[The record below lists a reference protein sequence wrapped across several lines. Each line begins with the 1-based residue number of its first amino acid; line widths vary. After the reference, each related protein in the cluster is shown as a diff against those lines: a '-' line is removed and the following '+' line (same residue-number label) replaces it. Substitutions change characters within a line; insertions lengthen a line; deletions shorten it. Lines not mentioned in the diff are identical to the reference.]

1 MGLPMRKQIRL
12 PDYDYSSPGAY
23 FVTICTH
30 EKRRILSSIPVGA
43 LHEAPAVRLS
53 GAGVIVRRIISC
65 LPLRYPAA
73 KDGAFNLTE

>member
-43 LHEAPAVRLS
+43 LHEAPAVRFWKSDGLPWDARGKAPQPS
-53 GAGVIVRRIISC
+53 PDCGAEIQTSR
-65 LPLRYPAA
+65 
-73 KDGAFNLTE
+73 

>member
-30 EKRRILSSIPVGA
+30 EKRRILSRRHRPADHFLSA
-43 LHEAPAVRLS
+43 LALSRRQGRGVQSDRVSEA
-53 GAGVIVRRIISC
+53 
-65 LPLRYPAA
+65 LRHQQ
-73 KDGAFNLTE
+73 NHSV